1 MSNVVQF
8 PGAKRNTPPQ
18 NIEEVKSN
26 LDAVRQIHI
35 EEAMGLIASVLFDHM
50 QLAGFTFSPDDNE
63 SIKDVALLLEALRSL
78 LSKYHGID
86 HPFQELSDELFT
98 LQQNGTVLCS
108 KEVLARLIDGVIL
121 EEPTDD

>member
-18 NIEEVKSN
+18 NIEEVQSN

-35 EEAMGLIASVLFDHM
+35 EEAMSLIATVLFDNM
-50 QLAGFTFSPDDNE
+50 QVAGFAFSPEDNE

-78 LSKYHGID
+78 LSKYHHID
-86 HPFQELSDELFT
+86 HPFQLLSEELFA
-98 LQQNGTVLCS
+98 LQKNGTVICS
-108 KEVLARLIDGVIL
+108 KEVLERLVDGT
-121 EEPTDD
+121 EPLDV